1 MAEPAYK
8 THEDGQDTAVQ
19 LRIHGLLT
27 SGGKE
32 VTLSALM
39 KACKADAENGRD
51 PFDMGTVEVGLLLEE
66 DMYVRLK
73 EYAKSL
79 KIQYPRRRRRT

>member
-8 THEDGQDTAVQ
+8 THEDAQDPAVQ
-19 LRIHGLLT
+19 LRIHGLVT

-32 VTLSALM
+32 VTLSQLM
-39 KACKADAENGRD
+39 KACKSDAENGRD
-51 PFDMGTVEVGLLLEE
+51 PFAQGTVEVGLLLEE
-66 DMYVRLK
+66 DKYVRLK

-79 KIQYPRRRRRT
+79 PVEYAKTRRRT